1 MPWYALYTKPRNE
14 KKLSLRLQEKG
25 IEVYCPLQ
33 ESIRQWS
40 DRKKKISE
48 PVFVSYVFVHM
59 QNYAKERIAVLETP
73 GAVNFLHWLSKPAI
87 VKDDEIEAIKDFLS
101 NYKNV
106 KFSNDLKIGDEVY
119 INEGPLKE
127 QEGRLIRLSGRKAVL
142 YLKSLGVNL
151 IAEVPVLSLSRLSA

>member
-14 KKLSLRLQEKG
+14 KKLAQRLHEKG

-73 GAVNFLHWLSKPAI
+73 GAVNFLFWLRKPAI
-87 VKDDEIEAIKDFLS
+87 VQDAEIEAIKDFLS

-151 IAEVPVLSLSRLSA
+151 IAEVPVLSLTRLSA